1 MSIWL
6 IGGTSDSA
14 ILARE
19 MVTNG
24 ISCLV
29 TVTTESA
36 KNLYPESSLLT
47 VKIGKPERNEKIT
60 AIVDA
65 SHPYAVEISKIAI
78 ALSDH
83 EKIPY
88 LRYERPKLEDQT
100 AIELDSF
107 ETLLQSDYLLG
118 QRVLL
123 TVGYKALP
131 LFQPWQ
137 NRATLYTR
145 ILPVVNSLLV
155 AIAAGFSSDRIIAL
169 RPPISP
175 DLEKSLWLQW
185 KISLVVTKA
194 SGIEG
199 GEEIKRLVAQEL
211 NIPLLVIARPKI
223 FYPQQTS
230 KVSQVIAFCHQHLK
244 RKLSCLILSLPLSA
258 IAFVNT

>member
-14 ILARE
+14 ILAVE
-19 MVTNG
+19 MATHA
-24 ISCLV
+24 IPCIV
-29 TVTTESA
+29 TVTTQSA
-36 KNLYPESSLLT
+36 KNLYPESPLLT
-47 VKIGKPERNEKIT
+47 VKIGKPDQSEKIT

-65 SHPYAVEISKIAI
+65 SHPYATEISRIAI
-78 ALSDH
+78 DLANQN
-83 EKIPY
+83 KIPY
-88 LRYERPKLEDQT
+88 LRYERPKIEDHSVNE
-100 AIELDSF
+100 IDI
-107 ETLLQSDYLLG
+107 ETLLQGDYLSG

-123 TVGYKALP
+123 TIGYKTLP

-155 AIAAGFSSDRIIAL
+155 ANAAGFSPDRIIAL

-175 DLEKSLWLQW
+175 ELEKALWLQW

-194 SGIEG
+194 SGREG
-199 GEEIKRLVAQEL
+199 GEDIKRLVAKEL

-230 KVSQVIAFCHQHLK
+230 KVSQVIAFCRQHYK
-244 RKLSCLILSLPLSA
+244 IK
-258 IAFVNT
+258 

>member
-1 MSIWL
+1 MTIWL

-14 ILARE
+14 MLSQE
-19 MVTNG
+19 MIMSG
-24 ISCLV
+24 IPTLV

-36 KNLYPESSLLT
+36 KHLYPESSLLT
-47 VKIGKPERNEKIT
+47 VKIGKPDPSEKIT

-65 SHPYAVEISKIAI
+65 SHPYATEISQSAI
-78 ALSDH
+78 ALSDQ
-83 EKIPY
+83 KNIPY
-88 LRYERPKLEDQT
+88 LRYERPNIEAQT

-107 ETLLQSDYLLG
+107 ETLLQSDYLTG

-155 AIAAGFSSDRIIAL
+155 ATAAGFSSDHIIAL
-169 RPPISP
+169 RPPISL
-175 DLEKSLWLQW
+175 DLEKALWLQW

-199 GEEIKRLVAQEL
+199 GEDIKRLVAQEL

-223 FYPQQTS
+223 FYPMQTS
-230 KVSQVIAFCHQHLK
+230 SVTEVITFCRQQIGEK
-244 RKLSCLILSLPLSA
+244 
-258 IAFVNT
+258 

>member
-19 MVTNG
+19 IVTHG

-29 TVTTESA
+29 TVTTEGA
-36 KNLYPESSLLT
+36 KNLYPKSPLLT
-47 VKIGKPERNEKIT
+47 VKIGKPEQNEKIT

-78 ALSDH
+78 AFSH
-83 EKIPY
+83 QKNIPY
-88 LRYERPKLEDQT
+88 LRYERPKLEQT
-100 AIELDSF
+100 AIELDF
-107 ETLLQSDYLLG
+107 ETLLQSDYLSG

-123 TVGYKALP
+123 TLGYKALP

-145 ILPVVNSLLV
+145 ILPVVNSLEV

-169 RPPISP
+169 RPPISR

-194 SGIEG
+194 SGKEG

-230 KVSQVIAFCHQHLK
+230 KISQVIAFCHQHFGE
-244 RKLSCLILSLPLSA
+244 SYH
-258 IAFVNT
+258 V

>member
-1 MSIWL
+1 MLSQEMIIHSIP
-6 IGGTSDSA
+6 T
-14 ILARE
+14 
-19 MVTNG
+19 
-24 ISCLV
+24 LV

-36 KNLYPESSLLT
+36 KHLYPVSSLLT
-47 VKIGKPERNEKIT
+47 VKIGKPDPSEIT

-65 SHPYAVEISKIAI
+65 SHPYASEITKYAI
-78 ALSDH
+78 ALSH
-83 EKIPY
+83 QNHIPY
-88 LRYERPKLEDQT
+88 LRYERLNIEAQT

-107 ETLLQSDYLLG
+107 ETLLESDYLTG

-155 AIAAGFSSDRIIAL
+155 ATAAGFSSARIIAL
-169 RPPISP
+169 RPPISLE
-175 DLEKSLWLQW
+175 LEKALWLQW

-194 SGIEG
+194 SGIQG
-199 GEEIKRLVAQEL
+199 GEDIKRLVAQEL

-223 FYPQQTS
+223 FYSMQTS
-230 KVSQVIAFCHQHLK
+230 SVSEVITFCHQYFK
-244 RKLSCLILSLPLSA
+244 R
-258 IAFVNT
+258 